1 MGEPPRLA
9 EEQLRALDR
18 LTRVPG
24 VERFYLAGGSA
35 VAFHLGHRRSIDLD
49 LFSREPTADLEAVRT
64 SLVAALPEVEILAV
78 SRVSLKLRVAGVL
91 VDLVQYPY
99 ATLTP
104 PGPGPVGIAVAG
116 LRDLAA
122 MKLAA
127 IARRG
132 IRRDFWD
139 LHAIVTSRIDLD
151 DAIRAYREKFG
162 RAEGD
167 VYHVLRALTYFTD
180 AEKDP
185 ILPEGLTE
193 EAWQAIKTF
202 FRAAASRLI
211 GPA

>member
-1 MGEPPRLA
+1 LA

-18 LTRVPG
+18 LTRALG

-49 LFSREPTADLEAVRT
+49 LFSREPAVDLEAVRA
-64 SLVAALPEVEILAV
+64 SLVAALPEAEILAATGAT
-78 SRVSLKLRVAGVL
+78 LKLRVAGVL
-91 VDLVQYPY
+91 VDLVRYPY
-99 ATLTP
+99 ATLAP
-104 PGPGPVGIAVAG
+104 PGPGPGGFSVAG

-139 LHAIVTSRIDLD
+139 LHAIVTHGVDLD
-151 DAIRAYREKFG
+151 DALRAYREKFD

-167 VYHVLRALTYFTD
+167 VYHVLRALTYFAD
-180 AEKDP
+180 ADKDP
-185 ILPEGLTE
+185 VLPEGLTE
-193 EAWQAIKTF
+193 EAWQGIQAF

-211 GPA
+211 A